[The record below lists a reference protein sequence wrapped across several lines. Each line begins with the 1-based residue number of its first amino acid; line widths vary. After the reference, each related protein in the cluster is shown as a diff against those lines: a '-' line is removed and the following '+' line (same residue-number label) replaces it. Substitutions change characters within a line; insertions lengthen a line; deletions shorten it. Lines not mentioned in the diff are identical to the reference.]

1 MALTSL
7 VHRLSMAACTHHII
21 AISSVSPLSLLF
33 PSNHQPQNPPAL
45 PFEFLCVPIL
55 VAPAN
60 LVRSHAP
67 CILPHPSITASSQ
80 PGDSDTKQASKTT
93 SSNFSHSSPSS
104 TAAMAVPPKFAAH
117 KLEFGSPP
125 AAHTASSPSAS
136 SVPHTTHTL
145 ELYVDYCC
153 PFSAKQFLTLT
164 RDVFP
169 LVRANPSWAS
179 LLAVVF
185 RQQVQPWH
193 PSSTLL
199 HESALAVLRL
209 DPAKFW
215 EYSAALF
222 DAQKDFFDVN
232 VVNEPRNQ
240 TYRRLA
246 KLAAQSVGLDEAKVY
261 ALLEVPDRPAQDGS
275 LNVGN
280 QVTNDL
286 KLLTKMNR
294 LVGVHVTPTVV
305 FDGVVHD
312 TSSSWSVDQW
322 KEWLD
327 KNVV

>member
-1 MALTSL
+1 MHPSHHRHFISLTHS
-7 VHRLSMAACTHHII
+7 HCF
-21 AISSVSPLSLLF
+21 SP
-33 PSNHQPQNPPAL
+33 NPQPPAL
-45 PFEFLCVPIL
+45 PFEFLRVPIL
-55 VAPAN
+55 VATAN
-60 LVRSHAP
+60 PVRSEAP
-67 CILPHPSITASSQ
+67 CALLPHPSVPPSSR
-80 PGDSDTKQASKTT
+80 PGDSDTKQESKTT
-93 SSNFSHSSPSS
+93 SSNSLTALHHHRSSHGRP
-104 TAAMAVPPKFAAH
+104 AQVRRPQARVRLPARRAHGLVALCLVGPAHDAHARALRRLLLPLLRQAVPDAH
-117 KLEFGSPP
+117 ARRL
-125 AAHTASSPSAS
+125 
-136 SVPHTTHTL
+136 
-145 ELYVDYCC
+145 
-153 PFSAKQFLTLT
+153 
-164 RDVFP
+164 P